1 MTALTRRPLALVTG
15 ASRGIGAAI
24 ADRLL
29 ADGWFV
35 VGSATTQ
42 AGADAIGARLGEHG
56 RGVVLDLQQPGPIE
70 ALLDQLEQ
78 EHGVLSVLVN
88 NAGITR
94 DGLLLRMK
102 DDDWSSI
109 MAVHLD
115 GVFRLCRRAIRG
127 MSRQRQGRII
137 NISSVVARMGNAGQT
152 NYAAA
157 KAGLEG
163 FSRALAREMGGRNI
177 TVNCVAPGWIATD
190 MTEAVTAQASGAMLE
205 RIALGRAGQPEEVAA
220 AVAFL
225 ASAGAGYITGA
236 VLPVNGGLYFD

>member
-1 MTALTRRPLALVTG
+1 MSDMKAPLALVTG
-15 ASRGIGAAI
+15 ASRGIGQAI
-24 ADRLL
+24 ADRLA
-29 ADGWFV
+29 ADGFFV
-35 VGSATTQ
+35 VGTATSA
-42 AGADAIGARLGEHG
+42 AGAAAIAERLGQQG
-56 RGVVLDLQQPGPIE
+56 TGVVLQVQQPEQVNP
-70 ALLDQLEQ
+70 LLDQLEQ
-78 EHGVLSVLVN
+78 QYGPLAVLVN

-102 DDDWSSI
+102 DEDWSDI

-115 GVFRLCRRAIRG
+115 GVFRLCRRAIKG
-127 MSRQRQGRII
+127 MSRQRRGRII

-177 TVNCVAPGWIATD
+177 TVNCVAPGLIETD
-190 MTEAVTAQASGAMLE
+190 MTDAVGDQSRQALLG
-205 RIALGRAGQPEEVAA
+205 RIALGRAGQPDEVAA

-225 ASAGAGYITGA
+225 ASDASSYITGA

>member
-1 MTALTRRPLALVTG
+1 MSDMKAPLALVTG
-15 ASRGIGAAI
+15 ASRGIGQAI
-24 ADRLL
+24 ADRLA
-29 ADGWFV
+29 ADGFFV
-35 VGSATTQ
+35 VGTATSA
-42 AGADAIGARLGEHG
+42 AGAAAIAERLGPQG
-56 RGVVLDLQQPGPIE
+56 TGVVLQVQQPEQVNP
-70 ALLDQLEQ
+70 LLDQLEQ
-78 EHGVLSVLVN
+78 QYGPLAVLVN

-102 DDDWSSI
+102 DEDWSDI

-115 GVFRLCRRAIRG
+115 GVFRLCRRAIKG
-127 MSRQRQGRII
+127 MSRQRRGRII

-177 TVNCVAPGWIATD
+177 TVNCVAPGLIETD
-190 MTEAVTAQASGAMLE
+190 MTDAVGDQSRQALLG
-205 RIALGRAGQPEEVAA
+205 RIALGRAGQPDEVAA
-220 AVAFL
+220 VVAFL
-225 ASAGAGYITGA
+225 ASDASSYITGA

>member
-1 MTALTRRPLALVTG
+1 MSDMKAPLALVTG
-15 ASRGIGAAI
+15 ASRGIGQAI
-24 ADRLL
+24 ADRLA
-29 ADGWFV
+29 ADGFFV
-35 VGSATTQ
+35 VGTATSA
-42 AGADAIGARLGEHG
+42 AGAAAIAERLGPQG
-56 RGVVLDLQQPGPIE
+56 TGVVLQVQQPEQVNP
-70 ALLDQLEQ
+70 LLDQLEQ
-78 EHGVLSVLVN
+78 QYGPLAVLVN

-102 DDDWSSI
+102 DEDWSDI

-115 GVFRLCRRAIRG
+115 GVFRLCRRAIKG
-127 MSRQRQGRII
+127 MSRQRRGRII

-177 TVNCVAPGWIATD
+177 TVNCVAPGLIETD
-190 MTEAVTAQASGAMLE
+190 MTDAVGDQSRQALLG
-205 RIALGRAGQPEEVAA
+205 RIALGRAGQPDEVAA

-225 ASAGAGYITGA
+225 ASDASSYITGA

>member
-1 MTALTRRPLALVTG
+1 MSDMQAPLALVTG
-15 ASRGIGAAI
+15 ASRGIGQAI
-24 ADRLL
+24 ADRLA
-29 ADGWFV
+29 ADGFFV
-35 VGSATTQ
+35 VGTATSA
-42 AGADAIGARLGEHG
+42 AGAAAIAERLGPQG
-56 RGVVLDLQQPGPIE
+56 TGVVLQVQQPEQVNP
-70 ALLDQLEQ
+70 LLDQLEQ
-78 EHGVLSVLVN
+78 QYGPLAVLVN

-102 DDDWSSI
+102 DADWSDI

-115 GVFRLCRRAIRG
+115 GVFRLCRRAIKG
-127 MSRQRQGRII
+127 MSRQRRGRII

-177 TVNCVAPGWIATD
+177 TVNCVAPGLIETD
-190 MTEAVTAQASGAMLE
+190 MTDAVGDQSRQALLG
-205 RIALGRAGQPEEVAA
+205 RIALGRAGQPDEVAA

-225 ASAGAGYITGA
+225 ASDASSYITGA

>member
-1 MTALTRRPLALVTG
+1 MSDMKAPLALVTG
-15 ASRGIGAAI
+15 ASRGIGQAI
-24 ADRLL
+24 ADRLA
-29 ADGWFV
+29 ADGFFV
-35 VGSATTQ
+35 VGTATSA
-42 AGADAIGARLGEHG
+42 AGAAAIAARLGPQG
-56 RGVVLDLQQPGPIE
+56 TGAVLQVQQPEQVNP
-70 ALLDQLEQ
+70 LLDQLEQ
-78 EHGVLSVLVN
+78 QYGPLAVLVN

-102 DDDWSSI
+102 DEDWSDI

-115 GVFRLCRRAIRG
+115 GVFRLCRRAIKG
-127 MSRQRQGRII
+127 MSRQRRGRII

-177 TVNCVAPGWIATD
+177 TVNCVAPGLIETD
-190 MTEAVTAQASGAMLE
+190 MTDAVGDQSRQALLG
-205 RIALGRAGQPEEVAA
+205 RIALGRAGQPDEVAA

-225 ASAGAGYITGA
+225 ASDASSYITGA

>member
-1 MTALTRRPLALVTG
+1 MSDMKAPLALVTG
-15 ASRGIGAAI
+15 ASRGIGQAI
-24 ADRLL
+24 ADRLA
-29 ADGWFV
+29 ADGFFV
-35 VGSATTQ
+35 VGTATSA
-42 AGADAIGARLGEHG
+42 AGAAAIAERLGPQG
-56 RGVVLDLQQPGPIE
+56 TGVVLQVQQPEQVNP
-70 ALLDQLEQ
+70 LLDQLEQ
-78 EHGVLSVLVN
+78 QYGPLAVLVN

-102 DDDWSSI
+102 DSDWSDI

-115 GVFRLCRRAIRG
+115 GVFRLCRRAIKG
-127 MSRQRQGRII
+127 MSRQRRGRII

-177 TVNCVAPGWIATD
+177 TVNCVAPGLIETD
-190 MTEAVTAQASGAMLE
+190 MTDAVGDQSRQALLG
-205 RIALGRAGQPEEVAA
+205 RIALGRAGQPDEVAA

-225 ASAGAGYITGA
+225 ASDASSYITGA

>member
-1 MTALTRRPLALVTG
+1 MSDMQAPLALVTG
-15 ASRGIGAAI
+15 ASRGIGQAI
-24 ADRLL
+24 ADRLA
-29 ADGWFV
+29 ADGFFV
-35 VGSATTQ
+35 VGTATSA
-42 AGADAIGARLGEHG
+42 AGAAAIAERLGPQG
-56 RGVVLDLQQPGPIE
+56 TGVVLQVQQPEQVNP
-70 ALLDQLEQ
+70 LLDQLEQ
-78 EHGVLSVLVN
+78 QYGPLAVLVN

-102 DDDWSSI
+102 DEDWSDI

-115 GVFRLCRRAIRG
+115 GVFRLCRRAIKG
-127 MSRQRQGRII
+127 MSRQRRGRII

-177 TVNCVAPGWIATD
+177 TVNCVAPGLIETD
-190 MTEAVTAQASGAMLE
+190 MTDAVGDQSRQALLG
-205 RIALGRAGQPEEVAA
+205 RIALGRAGQPDEVAA

-225 ASAGAGYITGA
+225 ASDASSYITGA

>member
-1 MTALTRRPLALVTG
+1 MSDMQAPLALVTG
-15 ASRGIGAAI
+15 ASRGIGQAI
-24 ADRLL
+24 ADRLA
-29 ADGWFV
+29 ADGFFV
-35 VGSATTQ
+35 VGTATSA
-42 AGADAIGARLGEHG
+42 AGAAAIAERLGPQG
-56 RGVVLDLQQPGPIE
+56 TGVVLQVQQPEQVNP
-70 ALLDQLEQ
+70 LLDQLEQ
-78 EHGVLSVLVN
+78 QYGPLAVLVN

-102 DDDWSSI
+102 DADWSDI

-115 GVFRLCRRAIRG
+115 GVFRLCRRAIKG
-127 MSRQRQGRII
+127 MSRQRRGRII

-177 TVNCVAPGWIATD
+177 TVNCVAPGLIETD
-190 MTEAVTAQASGAMLE
+190 MTDAVGDQSRQALLG
-205 RIALGRAGQPEEVAA
+205 RIALGRAGQPDEVAA

-225 ASAGAGYITGA
+225 ASDASSYITGEF
-236 VLPVNGGLYFD
+236 LPVNGGLYFD

>member
-1 MTALTRRPLALVTG
+1 MSDMKAPLALVTG
-15 ASRGIGAAI
+15 ASRGIGQAI
-24 ADRLL
+24 ADRLA
-29 ADGWFV
+29 ADGFFV
-35 VGSATTQ
+35 VGTATSA
-42 AGADAIGARLGEHG
+42 AGAAAIAERLGQQG
-56 RGVVLDLQQPGPIE
+56 TGVVLQVQQPEQVNP
-70 ALLDQLEQ
+70 LLDQLEQ
-78 EHGVLSVLVN
+78 QYGPLAVLVN

-102 DDDWSSI
+102 DADWSDI

-115 GVFRLCRRAIRG
+115 GVFRLCRRAIKG
-127 MSRQRQGRII
+127 MSRQRRGRII

-177 TVNCVAPGWIATD
+177 TVNCVAPGLIETD
-190 MTEAVTAQASGAMLE
+190 MTDAVGDQSRQALLG
-205 RIALGRAGQPEEVAA
+205 RIALGRAGQPDEVAA

-225 ASAGAGYITGA
+225 ASDASSYITGA

>member
-1 MTALTRRPLALVTG
+1 MSDMKAPLALVTG
-15 ASRGIGAAI
+15 ASRGIGQAI
-24 ADRLL
+24 ADRLA
-29 ADGWFV
+29 ADGFFV
-35 VGSATTQ
+35 VGTATSA
-42 AGADAIGARLGEHG
+42 ARAAAIAERLGPQG
-56 RGVVLDLQQPGPIE
+56 TGVVLQVQQPEQVNP
-70 ALLDQLEQ
+70 LLDQLEQ
-78 EHGVLSVLVN
+78 QYGPLAVLVN

-102 DDDWSSI
+102 DEDWSDI

-115 GVFRLCRRAIRG
+115 GVFRLCRRAIKG
-127 MSRQRQGRII
+127 MSRQRRGRII

-177 TVNCVAPGWIATD
+177 TVNCVAPGLIETD
-190 MTEAVTAQASGAMLE
+190 MTDAVGDQSRQALLG
-205 RIALGRAGQPEEVAA
+205 RIALGRAGQPDEVAA

-225 ASAGAGYITGA
+225 ASDASSYITGA

>member
-1 MTALTRRPLALVTG
+1 MSDMQSPLALVTG
-15 ASRGIGAAI
+15 ASRGIGQAI
-24 ADRLL
+24 ADRLA
-29 ADGWFV
+29 ADGFFV
-35 VGSATTQ
+35 VGTATSA
-42 AGADAIGARLGEHG
+42 AGAAAIAERLGPQG
-56 RGVVLDLQQPGPIE
+56 TGVVLQVQQPEQVNP
-70 ALLDQLEQ
+70 LLDQLEQ
-78 EHGVLSVLVN
+78 QYGPLAVLVN

-102 DDDWSSI
+102 DEDWSDI

-115 GVFRLCRRAIRG
+115 GVFRLCRRAIKG
-127 MSRQRQGRII
+127 MSRQRRGRII

-177 TVNCVAPGWIATD
+177 TVNCVAPGLIETD
-190 MTEAVTAQASGAMLE
+190 MTDAVGDQSRQALLG
-205 RIALGRAGQPEEVAA
+205 RIALGRAGQPDEVAA

-225 ASAGAGYITGA
+225 ASDASSYITGA